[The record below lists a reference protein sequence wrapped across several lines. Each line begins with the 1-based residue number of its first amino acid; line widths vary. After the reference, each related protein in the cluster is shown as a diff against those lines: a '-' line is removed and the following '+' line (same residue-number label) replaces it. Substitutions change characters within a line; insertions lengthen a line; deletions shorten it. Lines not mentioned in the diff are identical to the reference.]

1 MSPSIVAAGLAADNV
16 ICAIYFTTLF
26 ALASNIAA
34 ETSDYK
40 SGISILLLIF
50 YFYKCFQTGNLKTV
64 IYILSLKAR
73 WKLLTFK

>member
-26 ALASNIAA
+26 ALASNITA
-34 ETSDYK
+34 ETSQCK

-50 YFYKCFQTGNLKTV
+50 YECFQTGNLKTV

-73 WKLLTFK
+73 